1 MGEQQ
6 SYYRENE
13 EYAEFLEGWDPSFY
27 AKYADT
33 LCPDE
38 PGGKALDVG
47 CGQGALARRLR
58 AVVPQVA
65 AIDLDPT
72 SIDLARRRYGTCAST
87 TCSATS

>member
-1 MGEQQ
+1 ME
-6 SYYRENE
+6 
-13 EYAEFLEGWDPSFY
+13 
-27 AKYADT
+27 T
-33 LCPDE
+33 E
-38 PGGKALDVG
+38 PWNHNVHYHPVVLGAIPRNAVRALDVG